1 MGAVVSSVL
10 HNKVT
15 KMRVF
20 LFFVAF
26 IAFVAARP
34 QFDAGKSHAAAKKG
48 IAAAAPQV
56 DDLLAKIPGQYM
68 NQAQKDKIKK
78 QLQGAAN
85 KGTKQL
91 MKMGEQMAGDLQ
103 KKIAACGC
111 WPLSKESA
119 NYNVKNL

>member
-1 MGAVVSSVL
+1 MGTVVASVL

-20 LFFVAF
+20 LFFVA
-26 IAFVAARP
+26 ARP
-34 QFDAGKSHAAAKKG
+34 QFDAGKAHAAAKKG

-56 DDLLAKIPGQYM
+56 DDILAKIPGQYM

-85 KGTKQL
+85 KGSKQL
-91 MKMGEQMAGDLQ
+91 MKMGEKMASDLQ
-103 KKIAACGC
+103 KKIAACGWLATLQGKC
-111 WPLSKESA
+111 
-119 NYNVKNL
+119 